1 MSGNSVGH
9 DSGRATGQCP
19 VSFFLSVF
27 SNAAFCM
34 ALKDGKELSVWQ
46 RLSFVGQLY
55 ELIRRKKGGNDL

>member
-9 DSGRATGQCP
+9 DSGRTTGQCP

-46 RLSFVGQLY
+46 RLAFVGQLLWRLY
-55 ELIRRKKGGNDL
+55 EEN